1 MSNLPKKQIKLL
13 KSNENISDVI
23 VVANGNTLIRANTGT
38 GKTWFIINI
47 LMRKYHVVFVCPNI
61 GQVKQCEET
70 YGNRDDI
77 AFIYGDKRI
86 PAKSI
91 KKLIKQNL
99 VMTYDQ
105 FRKYEPE
112 LGKDT
117 ILVVDECQ
125 KLIGAAILRDHAI
138 QPIINSLK
146 SQKFDRC
153 IFLTA
158 TLTEHL
164 FGMLGIHI
172 SQYYD
177 IQKKDEMSRNIQ
189 LVRYQTPHVLNWY
202 GGVLQRLK
210 DNREKGQDK
219 LMLIRIN
226 DIDFSKQV
234 KLMFEKEGF
243 NVMLVNRQEMANPK
257 CHEMLSLE
265 KLDCSFQ
272 VVICTSILDE
282 AINLNNA
289 DDEVD
294 SIHIV
299 GQPAHPEEVTQFI
312 GRLRKARPPV
322 YIHLPAHVDMKK
334 IDAKKMDESWAQKMQ
349 SDFHKLTDFLQ
360 NDIRRYVNKD
370 RFKDFGDLVSTK
382 MDEIK
387 MLNALTNE
395 LVECKGFRVE
405 NNEIS
410 LNTASI
416 LGRVYQ
422 VDLKKCYQNAHYL
435 KYRLQQL
442 MPHAEVYISSSN
454 STVSDDLIKE
464 LKLSAEEIKLTK
476 KKIIPEVAQKV
487 VEMLQPSPLKLAQLF
502 SESRD
507 EGSNLYQKA
516 EQPIHYEVFQEMA
529 ALGSRLPNLVDI
541 VDTIEKERTN
551 KVMKLGYQYQSHPV
565 VNIIMTELSKR
576 IKKGDFKSKLHCYED
591 ITGLMNK
598 WIAKLSQ
605 SRSIIAL
612 LKEYPSSYISV
623 DDQGKASFVDGG
635 SINFLKYYCH
645 VKVLNDKKGYT
656 AKKVRF
662 LDLCAFGYSF
672 CDVPASIQKKYIT
685 IDGKEYDASSG
696 RSRKIEDKLTRSFE
710 VLFED
715 DEA

>member
-1 MSNLPKKQIKLL
+1 MSNLPKKQIKPL
-13 KSNENISDVI
+13 KSNQNISDVI
-23 VVANGNTLIRANTGT
+23 VITNGNTLIRANTGT
-38 GKTWFIINI
+38 GKTWYVLNI
-47 LMRKYHVVFVCPNI
+47 LMRSHHVVFLCPTV

-70 YGNRDDI
+70 YGDRDDI

-86 PAKSI
+86 HKNSIAK
-91 KKLIKQNL
+91 LAKQNL
-99 VMTYDQ
+99 VMTFDQ
-105 FRKYEPE
+105 FKKYEPE

-125 KLIGAAILRDHAI
+125 KLYGVGNFRDHAI
-138 QPIINSLK
+138 QPIINVVK

-153 IFLTA
+153 VFLTA
-158 TLTEHL
+158 TLTESL
-164 FGMLGIHI
+164 FEMLGIHI

-189 LVRYQTPHVLNWY
+189 IVRYYTPHDLNWY
-202 GGVLQRLK
+202 CDVQQRLQ
-210 DNREKGQDK
+210 DNRERGQDK
-219 LMLIRIN
+219 LIIIRLN
-226 DIDFSKQV
+226 DIAFSKQI
-234 KLMFEKEGF
+234 KLMLEKDGF
-243 NVMLVNRQEMANPK
+243 KVMLVNREEMVNPK

-265 KLDCSFQ
+265 KLDCNYQ
-272 VVICTSILDE
+272 VVICTSIMDE

-299 GQPAHPEEVTQFI
+299 GQPAHTEEITQFI
-312 GRLRKARPPV
+312 GRLRKASPPV
-322 YIHLPAHVDMKK
+322 YIHLPAHVDTKK
-334 IDAKKMDESWAQKMQ
+334 IDVEEMNKRWVQKMQ
-349 SDFHKLTDFLQ
+349 SSFHKLTYFLQ
-360 NDIRRYVNKD
+360 NDLLPLVRKD
-370 RFKDFGDLVSTK
+370 YFQDFGDLVSTK
-382 MDEIK
+382 MDK
-387 MLNALTNE
+387 AKLLNALTNE
-395 LVECKGFRVE
+395 IVECKGFRVE
-405 NNEIS
+405 DNEIS
-410 LNTASI
+410 LNIASI

-422 VDLKKCYQNAHYL
+422 VDLQKCYQNAHYL

-442 MPHAEVYISSSN
+442 MPHAEVHISSSDK
-454 STVSDDLIKE
+454 TVSEDLIKE
-464 LKLSAEEIKLTK
+464 LQVSAEEIKLTK
-476 KKIIPEVAQKV
+476 KKVIPKVTEKV
-487 VEMLQPSPLKLAQLF
+487 VEMLQACGQLGQLL
-502 SESRD
+502 SHSRE
-507 EGSNLYQKA
+507 EGFNPFQKI
-516 EQPIHYEVFQEMA
+516 EQPIHYEVFQEMVT
-529 ALGSRLPNLVDI
+529 LSPRLPNLVDMA
-541 VDTIEKERTN
+541 DAIEKERTN

-605 SRSIIAL
+605 SRSITAL

-685 IDGKEYDASSG
+685 IDGKEYDATSG
-696 RSRKIEDKLTRSFE
+696 RSRRIEEKFTRSFE

-715 DEA
+715 DET

>member
-47 LMRKYHVVFVCPNI
+47 LMRKYHVVFVCPNV

-70 YGNRDDI
+70 YGDRDDI

-86 PAKSI
+86 SAKSI

-99 VMTYDQ
+99 VMTFDQ
-105 FRKYEPE
+105 FKKFEPE
-112 LGKDT
+112 LSKDT

-125 KLIGAAILRDHAI
+125 KLYGAGSYRDDAI
-138 QPIINSLK
+138 QPIINAVK

-153 IFLTA
+153 ILLTA
-158 TLTEHL
+158 TPTESL
-164 FGMLGIHI
+164 FEMLGIHI

-189 LVRYQTPHVLNWY
+189 LIRYFKPHVLNWY

-219 LMLIRIN
+219 LMIIRIN
-226 DIDFSKQV
+226 DIAFSKQV

-265 KLDCSFQ
+265 KLDSDYQ
-272 VVICTSILDE
+272 VVICTSIMDE

-299 GQPAHPEEVTQFI
+299 GQPAHPEEITQFI

-322 YIHLPAHVDMKK
+322 YIHLPDQVEIKK
-334 IDAKKMDESWAQKMQ
+334 INVEQIDNRWVQEMHS
-349 SDFHKLTDFLQ
+349 SFHKLTHFLQ
-360 NDIRRYVNKD
+360 NDLLPLVSKD
-370 RFKDFGDLVSTK
+370 YFQDFGDLVSTK
-382 MDEIK
+382 MDK
-387 MLNALTNE
+387 AKLLNGLTNE

-442 MPHAEVYISSSN
+442 MP
-454 STVSDDLIKE
+454 
-464 LKLSAEEIKLTK
+464 
-476 KKIIPEVAQKV
+476 
-487 VEMLQPSPLKLAQLF
+487 
-502 SESRD
+502 R
-507 EGSNLYQKA
+507 
-516 EQPIHYEVFQEMA
+516 
-529 ALGSRLPNLVDI
+529 
-541 VDTIEKERTN
+541 
-551 KVMKLGYQYQSHPV
+551 
-565 VNIIMTELSKR
+565 
-576 IKKGDFKSKLHCYED
+576 
-591 ITGLMNK
+591 
-598 WIAKLSQ
+598 
-605 SRSIIAL
+605 
-612 LKEYPSSYISV
+612 
-623 DDQGKASFVDGG
+623 GG
-635 SINFLKYYCH
+635 SGN
-645 VKVLNDKKGYT
+645 LNNTYK
-656 AKKVRF
+656 
-662 LDLCAFGYSF
+662 
-672 CDVPASIQKKYIT
+672 
-685 IDGKEYDASSG
+685 
-696 RSRKIEDKLTRSFE
+696 
-710 VLFED
+710 
-715 DEA
+715 

>member
-1 MSNLPKKQIKLL
+1 MSNLPKKQIKQLQL
-13 KSNENISDVI
+13 AQNIADVSNNQ
-23 VVANGNTLIRANTGT
+23 NGNTLIRANTGT
-38 GKTWFIINI
+38 GKTWYVLNK
-47 LMRKYHVVFVCPNI
+47 LMGQYHVVFLCPNI

-125 KLIGAAILRDHAI
+125 KLIGAGILRDHAI
-138 QPIINSLK
+138 EPIINSVK

-153 IFLTA
+153 VFLTA
-158 TLTEHL
+158 TLTEPL
-164 FGMLGIHI
+164 FEMLGIHI

-189 LVRYQTPHVLNWY
+189 LVRYHTPHVLNWY
-202 GGVLQRLK
+202 CGVLQRLK

-219 LMLIRIN
+219 LMIIRIN
-226 DIDFSKQV
+226 DISFSKQV

-243 NVMLVNRQEMANPK
+243 NVMLVNREEMANPK

-265 KLDCSFQ
+265 KLDCSYQ
-272 VVICTSILDE
+272 IVICTSILDE

-322 YIHLPAHVDMKK
+322 YIHLPAHVDIKK
-334 IDAKKMDESWAQKMQ
+334 IDAKRMDESWAQKMH
-349 SDFHKLTDFLQ
+349 SNFHKLTHFLQ
-360 NDIRRYVNKD
+360 NDLLSLVRKD
-370 RFKDFGDLVSTK
+370 YFQDFGDLVSTK
-382 MDEIK
+382 MDK
-387 MLNALTNE
+387 VKLLNGLTNE

-422 VDLKKCYQNAHYL
+422 ADLKKCYQNAHYL

-442 MPHAEVYISSSN
+442 MPHAEVRISSSN
-454 STVSDDLIKE
+454 STVSEDLIKE
-464 LKLSAEEIKLTK
+464 LKLSAEE
-476 KKIIPEVAQKV
+476 
-487 VEMLQPSPLKLAQLF
+487 
-502 SESRD
+502 
-507 EGSNLYQKA
+507 
-516 EQPIHYEVFQEMA
+516 
-529 ALGSRLPNLVDI
+529 
-541 VDTIEKERTN
+541 
-551 KVMKLGYQYQSHPV
+551 
-565 VNIIMTELSKR
+565 
-576 IKKGDFKSKLHCYED
+576 
-591 ITGLMNK
+591 
-598 WIAKLSQ
+598 
-605 SRSIIAL
+605 
-612 LKEYPSSYISV
+612 
-623 DDQGKASFVDGG
+623 
-635 SINFLKYYCH
+635 
-645 VKVLNDKKGYT
+645 
-656 AKKVRF
+656 
-662 LDLCAFGYSF
+662 
-672 CDVPASIQKKYIT
+672 
-685 IDGKEYDASSG
+685 
-696 RSRKIEDKLTRSFE
+696 
-710 VLFED
+710 
-715 DEA
+715 